1 MLDVICLPF
10 KLFSNGA
17 TSVKLDNHVLKHME
31 RQSDHKQTKELSKKN
46 KTKNKQTN
54 KSFSVKVAPACLE
67 LTNNNA
73 GEHILVA
80 IVCQVEEDED
90 EELAVAKCCS
100 HGQQLTGDHRGCMS
114 HNGKGSLPPRW
125 PLGCPYI
132 PKTFTSGL
140 RLRT

>member
-17 TSVKLDNHVLKHME
+17 TSVKLDNHVLKHTE
-31 RQSDHKQTKELSKKN
+31 RQSDHKQKSFQKK
-46 KTKNKQTN
+46 KKKK

-67 LTNNNA
+67 VTNNNA

-80 IVCQVEEDED
+80 IVCQVEEKDED
-90 EELAVAKCCS
+90 EELAVAKCCP

>member
-1 MLDVICLPF
+1 MLVVICLPF

-17 TSVKLDNHVLKHME
+17 TSVKLDNHVLKHTE
-31 RQSDHKQTKELSKKN
+31 RQSDHKQ
-46 KTKNKQTN
+46 

-80 IVCQVEEDED
+80 IVCHVEEKDNDED